1 MSLTY
6 TTFSL
11 YLKRQTSMAVRGV
24 DVLHEDRGLSQESV
38 DRLVSSAAPGSV
50 AVYNDRLGEGG
61 RHPSA
66 HLRTA
71 PVRRTAPTPMQV
83 QEIPAITLKTLSR
96 YPTYSMLLGG
106 WG

>member
-38 DRLVSSAAPGSV
+38 DRLVSEFSGSGKPLV

-61 RHPSA
+61 RPFRGPGPPSGG
-66 HLRTA
+66 
-71 PVRRTAPTPMQV
+71 PFQ
-83 QEIPAITLKTLSR
+83 
-96 YPTYSMLLGG
+96 PTYCEDDQAPEEARRDS
-106 WG
+106 W